1 MSYSI
6 SDHRPCMSVLWVCI
20 SPFARRLVCD
30 SGIVPTYIHLCISS
44 RRANLLLKLWF
55 RKQNGDIGLEIELEG
70 VNYFASKILRN
81 VFFTGGAR
89 INPSIIII
97 ALMSRFGEYHG
108 TTETTLRTLA
118 NYPKA
123 KYLLRRTSLVSEE
136 TSFRFGL
143 LFSSTMMR
151 HKKKEKLRP
160 QTSPW
165 LHNEWWCYTGYSPW
179 SHSQTGGFFF
189 RQLGKQLLSSKPPWD
204 LGKQHLCA
212 RNKLETAW
220 TQTNIS
226 KGARLDSV

>member
-1 MSYSI
+1 M
-6 SDHRPCMSVLWVCI
+6 
-20 SPFARRLVCD
+20 
-30 SGIVPTYIHLCISS
+30 
-44 RRANLLLKLWF
+44 
-55 RKQNGDIGLEIELEG
+55 EG

-97 ALMSRFGEYHG
+97 IALRSRFGEYHG

-136 TSFRFGL
+136 TSFWFGL

-165 LHNEWWCYTGYSPW
+165 GIVPDRIVK
-179 SHSQTGGFFF
+179 QGGFFF
-189 RQLGKQLLSSKPPWD
+189 RQLGKQLLSSKPP
-204 LGKQHLCA
+204 
-212 RNKLETAW
+212 
-220 TQTNIS
+220 
-226 KGARLDSV
+226 